1 MRRMYDVVGLG
12 ENSIDY
18 VYRLP
23 VYPRP
28 SGPLSKVQIAAA
40 QVLPGGQVAT
50 TVATCA
56 SLGLQTK
63 YVGVFGNDANGER
76 IRGELAR
83 RGVDVSAAIVRQ
95 CPNRYAVILV
105 DEAHG
110 ERVVLWDRD
119 VRLDLR
125 DDELSAETLTNTRV
139 LHVDDVDEITS
150 IAAATLARDAG
161 AMVTSDIDR
170 VTNSTPE
177 LIDAVTV
184 AIFSEHVPTTLTG
197 EATAERALRRL
208 RERHRG
214 WLCVTL
220 GSHGSMLLVDDDLYR
235 APAVTIDVVDTT
247 GAGDVFRGAF
257 IYALLRGDSPPGILR
272 FANAAAALSCSQD
285 GAIDSVPTLAD
296 VENLAE
302 TRYGG

>member
-1 MRRMYDVVGLG
+1 MRLMYDVIGMG

-23 VYPRP
+23 AYPLP
-28 SGPLSKVQIAAA
+28 NGPTSKMQIAAH
-40 QVLPGGQVAT
+40 QVFAGGQVAT
-50 TVATCA
+50 TLATCA
-56 SLGLQTK
+56 ALGLRTK
-63 YVGVFGNDANGER
+63 YLGVFGDDANGER

-83 RGVDVSAAIVRQ
+83 RRVDVSDVVVRH
-95 CPNRYAVILV
+95 CPNRYAIILV
-105 DEAHG
+105 DESHG

-125 DDELSAETLTNTRV
+125 DDEIPADAVTDTRV
-139 LHVDDVDEITS
+139 LHVDDTDEAAS

-161 AMVTSDIDR
+161 VTVTSDIDR
-170 VTNSTPE
+170 VTEQTAE

-197 EATAERALRRL
+197 EPALERALRRL
-208 RERHRG
+208 RERHQA

-220 GSHGSMLLVDDDLYR
+220 GSRGAMIMVDDDIHR
-235 APAVTIDVVDTT
+235 IPAFAVDAVDTT

-257 IYALLRGDSPPGILR
+257 IYALLRGDGPERILR
-272 FANAAAALSCSQD
+272 FANAAAALSCAQE
-285 GAIDSVPTLAD
+285 GAIDSVPRLDD
-296 VENLAE
+296 VMRLAE
-302 TRYGG
+302 S